1 MYEVTGEPLS
11 MCPSV
16 TGTCIVHTEKQLRLS
31 GLRVESVMDEQK
43 DINVGRAAS
52 IFSVSAAKIETKL
65 SAIVCSSSIQR
76 LTISRLSMV
85 VWLSGRV
92 LT

>member
-1 MYEVTGEPLS
+1 MPGFYSCSVFAATPWSMEGLQLYEVTGEPLS

-16 TGTCIVHTEKQLRLS
+16 TGTCIVHTERLLRLS

-52 IFSVSAAKIETKL
+52 IFSDSAAKL
-65 SAIVCSSSIQR
+65 
-76 LTISRLSMV
+76 RLSCQ
-85 VWLSGRV
+85 L
-92 LT
+92 